1 MFPLIGTLVMS
12 VAGHLLGK
20 AAGNAW
26 DARKTEAAKTGPTQS
41 GQSGFSAE
49 LAKETQRLAQAPGT
63 TASDAPSALGLPPAK
78 AGLPPAKA
86 DVAGIRQLL
95 VDRFEAP

>member
-1 MFPLIGTLVMS
+1 MFPLIGTLLMS

-26 DARKTEAAKTGPTQS
+26 DARVKTETPAAGTAQS
-41 GQSGFSAE
+41 GQSAFSSA

-63 TASDAPSALGLPPAK
+63 TATDAPSGPGLPPAK
-78 AGLPPAKA
+78 TDLG
-86 DVAGIRQLL
+86 GIRQLIA
-95 VDRFEAP
+95 DRFEAP